1 MQAFLNCK
9 LGQAVYI
16 VKQHFVTLYLRTN
29 SYFIAIPQKKKKT
42 HYFTE
47 TKKNLLFPFIMNI
60 RERIHVEREEE
71 ISFIF
76 LTHDNNIQNYN
87 TASLKITE
95 ISKPYT
101 KSNSRLKNCSKYMP
115 IISLR
120 NAQAVV

>member
-1 MQAFLNCK
+1 
-9 LGQAVYI
+9 
-16 VKQHFVTLYLRTN
+16 
-29 SYFIAIPQKKKKT
+29 
-42 HYFTE
+42 
-47 TKKNLLFPFIMNI
+47 MNI